1 MRNFNRTDLIIFIAF
16 VIFAIPGGI
25 FIGISGIGSDDSN
38 NSNNSND
45 SNDSN
50 DSSNYNGTYFWIG
63 LVLSIIAAIFM
74 LVFLFRTGIDLTQ
87 PTITNT
93 NIRGVQQISPGV
105 KLF

>member
-1 MRNFNRTDLIIFIAF
+1 MRNFNKVDLIVFVLFLLFAIPAGIFIAL
-16 VIFAIPGGI
+16 
-25 FIGISGIGSDDSN
+25 SGIN
-38 NSNNSND
+38 NNDSNNSND
-45 SNDSN
+45 SNDSKF
-50 DSSNYNGTYFWIG
+50 SGTYFWIG

-74 LVFLFRTGIDLTQ
+74 LVFLVRTGINLSE

>member
-1 MRNFNRTDLIIFIAF
+1 MRNFNKIDMIVFGLF
-16 VIFAIPGGI
+16 VLFAIPGGI
-25 FIGISGIGSDDSN
+25 FIALSGV
-38 NSNNSND
+38 NNSND

-50 DSSNYNGTYFWIG
+50 NYKFSGTYFWIG
-63 LVLSIIAAIFM
+63 LVLSIIAGIFM
-74 LVFLFRTGIDLTQ
+74 LVFLVRTGINLSE

>member
-1 MRNFNRTDLIIFIAF
+1 MRNFNKVDLIIFVLF
-16 VIFAIPGGI
+16 LLFAIPAGI
-25 FIGISGIGSDDSN
+25 FIALSGIN
-38 NSNNSND
+38 NND

-50 DSSNYNGTYFWIG
+50 DSKFSGTYFWIG

-74 LVFLFRTGIDLTQ
+74 LVFLVRTGINLSE

>member
-1 MRNFNRTDLIIFIAF
+1 MRNFNKIDLIVFVLFLLFAIPAGIFIAL
-16 VIFAIPGGI
+16 
-25 FIGISGIGSDDSN
+25 SGIN
-38 NSNNSND
+38 NND

-50 DSSNYNGTYFWIG
+50 DSKFSGTYFWIG
-63 LVLSIIAAIFM
+63 LILSIIAAIFM
-74 LVFLFRTGIDLTQ
+74 LVFLVRTGIDLSE

>member
-1 MRNFNRTDLIIFIAF
+1 MRNFNKIDMIILSLFLL
-16 VIFAIPGGI
+16 FAIAGGI
-25 FIGISGIGSDDSN
+25 FITISGV
-38 NSNNSND
+38 ND

-50 DSSNYNGTYFWIG
+50 SSNESTDSKFSGTYFWIG
-63 LVLSIIAAIFM
+63 IILSSIAGILM
-74 LVFLFRTGIDLTQ
+74 LVFLLRTGINLSE

>member
-1 MRNFNRTDLIIFIAF
+1 MRNFNKTDLIIFIAF
-16 VIFAIPGGI
+16 AIFAIPGGI
-25 FIGISGIGSDDSN
+25 FIGISGVGSD
-38 NSNNSND
+38 
-45 SNDSN
+45 DSN

-105 KLF
+105 QLF